1 MRKFLLSLCVAL
13 LSCATFAQY
22 NVIVEL
28 IDGTEVRYSA
38 KNVKN
43 IRIEKGDSTQT
54 DEEVVDAA
62 TSDFTFFILNDKEA
76 EVISLDFVAATVV
89 NVPAYVRISGK
100 VYTVT
105 SIGSGSFDYSYN
117 PDLTKIKKVVLPN
130 TIKSIGEY
138 AFKGCTSLT
147 SIEIPNSVT
156 EIGEHA
162 FDECHKLTS
171 IVIPNSVTEI
181 GSGAFYEC
189 NLTSI
194 VVDKD
199 NKVYDS
205 RENCN
210 ALIET
215 ASNTLIYGCQNTVIP
230 NSVTEIG
237 EYAFYECYNL
247 TSINIPNSVTEI
259 GSGAFGYCHDL
270 TSINIPNSVTE
281 IGSGAFAWCESL
293 TSIVI
298 PSSVTEIGKRAFGS
312 CTHLTSIVVDKD
324 NKVYDSRE
332 NCNALIETA
341 SNTLIYGCQ
350 NTVIPNSVTE
360 IGNEAFSN
368 CNLTSINIPNSVT
381 EIGEYAFFACNLT
394 SINITNSV
402 TVIGDGA
409 FYYCNLTS
417 IEIPKSVTEIGDGAF
432 YGCYN
437 LKTARVPESLRGKV
451 GNVFPSTCEIEY
463 Y

>member
-1 MRKFLLSLCVAL
+1 MKKFLLTMCVAL
-13 LSCATFAQY
+13 LSVIAFAQY

-147 SIEIPNSVT
+147 SIVIPSSVT
-156 EIGEHA
+156 EIGKWA
-162 FDECHKLTS
+162 FDSC
-171 IVIPNSVTEI
+171 
-181 GSGAFYEC
+181 
-189 NLTSI
+189 LTSI

-237 EYAFYECYNL
+237 SGAFCECYNL
-247 TSINIPNSVTEI
+247 TSINIPNSVTTI
-259 GSGAFGYCHDL
+259 GDKAFEFC
-270 TSINIPNSVTE
+270 T
-281 IGSGAFAWCESL
+281 SL

-298 PSSVTEIGKRAFGS
+298 PE
-312 CTHLTSIVVDKD
+312 
-324 NKVYDSRE
+324 
-332 NCNALIETA
+332 
-341 SNTLIYGCQ
+341 
-350 NTVIPNSVTE
+350 
-360 IGNEAFSN
+360 
-368 CNLTSINIPNSVT
+368 SVT
-381 EIGEYAFFACNLT
+381 EIGEYAF
-394 SINITNSV
+394 SH
-402 TVIGDGA
+402 
-409 FYYCNLTS
+409 
-417 IEIPKSVTEIGDGAF
+417 
-432 YGCYN
+432 CYD
-437 LKTARVPESLRGKV
+437 LKTARVPVSLKGKV
-451 GNVFPSTCEIEY
+451 DYVFPSTCEIEY